1 MPWCITI
8 WPSILTV
15 FWSYQDR
22 EHMQHK
28 IHDGKG
34 ELQTFVSFF
43 CVVLFKGS
51 VSNKEMPQHSW
62 SVPARKKWATL
73 PFINMHVVF
82 GKNIYTCLLSAN
94 GNSSVD
100 LLKMEWRIISEWP
113 RFWDSVY
120 SLYGALAK
128 VSHRTERPNPW
139 RFSIDLVSRIS
150 VIPRSPVTQSDQHKK
165 FCLQRGDTSIKLVCK
180 FYSVGLPVHD
190 GNK

>member
-51 VSNKEMPQHSW
+51 VSNIEMLQHSW
-62 SVPARKKWATL
+62 SVPMSQCTDLRSICTVICML
-73 PFINMHVVF
+73 CTYSRINRITWYELCC
-82 GKNIYTCLLSAN
+82 NIGSQ
-94 GNSSVD
+94 
-100 LLKMEWRIISEWP
+100 
-113 RFWDSVY
+113 
-120 SLYGALAK
+120 LYGYVTKSQDVNSETQHGIMYGVRKMLAVYIALKAQ
-128 VSHRTERPNPW
+128 T
-139 RFSIDLVSRIS
+139 
-150 VIPRSPVTQSDQHKK
+150 
-165 FCLQRGDTSIKLVCK
+165 
-180 FYSVGLPVHD
+180 YLPY
-190 GNK
+190 KQ